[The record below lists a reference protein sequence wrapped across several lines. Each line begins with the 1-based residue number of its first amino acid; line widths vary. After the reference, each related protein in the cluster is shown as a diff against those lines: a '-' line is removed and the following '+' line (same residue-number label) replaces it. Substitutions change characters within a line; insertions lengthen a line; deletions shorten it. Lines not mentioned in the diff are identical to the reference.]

1 MTYPLPSDARWLLL
15 NTRLPLPLPLPRSAP
30 ITSAGEDGAIGRKGT
45 ALARAIGG
53 AALLEVPETDPL
65 GLSFHIGDDRTAKII
80 AEVLATGTP

>member
-1 MTYPLPSDARWLLL
+1 MTYPLPSDAQWPLL
-15 NTRLPLPLPLPRSAP
+15 NTRLPLPRSAP
-30 ITSAGEDGAIGRKGT
+30 ITSAGEDGAIGRQGT